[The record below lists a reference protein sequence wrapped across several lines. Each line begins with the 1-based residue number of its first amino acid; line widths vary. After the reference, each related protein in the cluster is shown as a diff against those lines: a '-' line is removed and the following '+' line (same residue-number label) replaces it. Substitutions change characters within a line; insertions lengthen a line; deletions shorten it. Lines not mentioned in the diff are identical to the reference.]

1 MDWCFETGAPR
12 ARAKVQ
18 DRVLDHL
25 QRHSLDPLA
34 VRRAREL
41 IDGLLGEVAA
51 LGSLAWLGLR
61 WEESTAYL
69 EARGCTPGDLELAG
83 LGGTDLGDGV
93 VAAHGIY
100 ETLPDVFSS
109 TDVIRLALPVSRPRE
124 ADVDPLPLRLPDG
137 VTPRA
142 FAGTVAAAMAEITG
156 RGRSPL
162 EAAASSGAAFA
173 ASLAETSPPPPT
185 PLDVARAFV
194 EFEAEAGGDFRVVEA
209 ADDRVVV
216 CNNRC
221 PFGPG
226 VTGIPE
232 LCRSTSALLGSLAA
246 RTFGESTVLVEES
259 IALGDPQCRL
269 VLSTGGARTAMSREM
284 GHSYAW
290 PPSEAE
296 VKLDELRTSRELAR
310 GFRVAL
316 ALQLPRDRLSVPIVR
331 HLARQML
338 AEVGVVEEQSGDV
351 QLAVTEACANVV
363 EHSGPGDAYE
373 VSVTV
378 GPALCEIRVVD
389 IGRGF
394 DHESLLD
401 RMAEPSAERGRG
413 VALMEALMDQVLFE
427 SRPER
432 GTVVHLV
439 KRLRFD
445 DDSAAR
451 RLMLEALDGLSDS
464 PGGPPGAVPS

>member
-1 MDWCFETGAPR
+1 M
-12 ARAKVQ
+12 
-18 DRVLDHL
+18 LDHL

-34 VRRAREL
+34 VRRAREVV
-41 IDGLLGEVAA
+41 DGFLEQAAGLGT
-51 LGSLAWLGLR
+51 LAWVGLH
-61 WEESTAYL
+61 WEEPTAYL
-69 EARGCTPGDLELAG
+69 EAFGCTPDDLDIG
-83 LGGTDLGDGV
+83 RLGGIGIGDGAL
-93 VAAHGIY
+93 AAHEIL
-100 ETLPDVFSS
+100 ETLPEIFQSGQM
-109 TDVIRLALPVSRPRE
+109 IRTELPVTRPRE
-124 ADVDPLPLRLPDG
+124 ADVDPIPIRLPEAVG
-137 VTPRA
+137 PSA
-142 FAGTVAAAMAEITG
+142 FAGTVAAAMAELTG

-173 ASLAETSPPPPT
+173 ARSGSPGGSEPRSARE
-185 PLDVARAFV
+185 VATAFV
-194 EFEAEAGGDFRVVEA
+194 EFEREAGGDFRIVESSE
-209 ADDRVVV
+209 DRVVV
-216 CNNRC
+216 CNKRC

-246 RTFGESTVLVEES
+246 RTLGESTVVVEES
-259 IALGDPQCRL
+259 SATGDPQCRL
-269 VLSTGGARTAMSREM
+269 VLTKGTASRPSRDVGHTYVWPPGGAEL
-284 GHSYAW
+284 
-290 PPSEAE
+290 
-296 VKLDELRTSRELAR
+296 KLDELRTSGELAR

-316 ALQLPRDRLSVPIVR
+316 SLQLPRDRLSVPIVR

-373 VSVTV
+373 VTVTV

-394 DHESLLD
+394 DHESLNES
-401 RMAEPSAERGRG
+401 MAAPSAERGRG
-413 VALMEALMDQVLFE
+413 VALMDALMDQVLFE

-445 DDSAAR
+445 DGSPAR
-451 RLMLEALDGLSDS
+451 RLMLDALDSLDSRDHPGSGGSDPTNG
-464 PGGPPGAVPS
+464 PG